1 MIMPKAL
8 NNVVIILKPHN
19 TDELVNLI
27 PNLCRWLKKRDR
39 DVIFHTKEKERL
51 AEILSSKKIA
61 EITFL
66 PPTQIFKKADLII
79 TLGGDGTL
87 IGLCRKLKASTP
99 IFGINRGNLGF
110 ITEFGQSEFYDQLQE
125 VLNGKYQ
132 LEKKSLFFAE
142 IHRKGKVE
150 AKESFFNDAVITKN
164 DIARMFSL
172 SVSADDDHVY
182 DVSGD
187 GLIVSSPIGST
198 AYSLAAGGPI
208 VNPNVKAMILTP
220 ISAHGLSHRP
230 LVLEDNAVLKIKAI
244 PPFESVILTIDGQK
258 AIAIEEN
265 DTVVIKKQKKTI
277 SFIKNKNRSYYR
289 TLKEKFG
296 HGK

>member
-1 MIMPKAL
+1 MAKAL
-8 NNVVIILKPHN
+8 KNIVVILKPQN
-19 TDELVNLI
+19 TDELINLI
-27 PNLCRWLKKRDR
+27 PNLCRWLKKRER
-39 DVIFHTKEKERL
+39 KVVFHIKEKERL
-51 AEILSSKKIA
+51 QKVLSPKSLK
-61 EITFL
+61 ECYFSE
-66 PPTQIFKKADLII
+66 PPSLYSQADLII

-87 IGLCRKLKASTP
+87 IGLCRKLKSSTP
-99 IFGINRGNLGF
+99 VFGINRGNLGF
-110 ITEFGQSEFYDQLQE
+110 ITEFGQSDFYDNLQD
-125 VLNGKYQ
+125 VINGKFKI
-132 LEKKSLFFAE
+132 EKKSLFTAE
-142 IHRKGKVE
+142 IHRSNKV
-150 AKESFFNDAVITKN
+150 AHKESFFNDAVITKN

-172 SVSADDDHVY
+172 SVYSDDDHVY

-187 GLIVSSPIGST
+187 GLIISSPIGST

-230 LVLEDNAVLKIKAI
+230 LVLEDSSIIKIKAI

-258 AIAIEEN
+258 AIEIKKN
-265 DTVVIKKQKKTI
+265 DLVVIKKQRKSI
-277 SFIKNKNRSYYR
+277 HFIKNNNRSYYR

>member
-1 MIMPKAL
+1 MAKAL
-8 NNVVIILKPHN
+8 KNIVIILKPQN
-19 TDELVNLI
+19 TDELINLI

-39 DVIFHTKEKERL
+39 KVVFHLKEKSRL
-51 AEILSSKKIA
+51 EEILSPKTLK
-61 EITFL
+61 ECHFVE
-66 PPTQIFKKADLII
+66 PPTLFSKADLII

-87 IGLCRKLKASTP
+87 IGLCRKLKSSTP
-99 IFGINRGNLGF
+99 VFGINRGNLGF
-110 ITEFGQSEFYDQLQE
+110 ITEFGQSDFYDNLQN
-125 VLNGKYQ
+125 VINGKFEI
-132 LEKKSLFFAE
+132 EKKSLFTAE
-142 IHRKGKVE
+142 IHRSKKV
-150 AKESFFNDAVITKN
+150 ACKESFFNDAVITKN

-172 SVSADDDHVY
+172 SVYSDDDHVY

-187 GLIVSSPIGST
+187 GLIISSPIGST

-230 LVLEDNAVLKIKAI
+230 LVLEDSSILKIKAI

-258 AIAIEEN
+258 AIEIKKN
-265 DTVVIKKQKKTI
+265 DVIVIKKQRKSI
-277 SFIKNKNRSYYR
+277 HFIKNQNRSYYR